1 MKNAICLSLFVAFVA
16 LVSPLSGHGQNR
28 EPITIEI
35 KGLTLS
41 GFSNDP
47 DTSTYNS
54 GNYDVPPGKR
64 FVIEQV
70 FLEIVQKTTTAKIQ
84 GRLRLVSTA
93 SGGSVAIPLQLKY
106 STDYLGRALYSTSE
120 FTKVSVTSPSNG
132 WAYVDFY
139 IYAGTNQQS
148 SVVMNVATVSGY
160 LEDLP

>member
-1 MKNAICLSLFVAFVA
+1 MKNAICLSLFVAFLA

-35 KGLTLS
+35 KGFTLTGWS
-41 GFSNDP
+41 TSP
-47 DTSTYNS
+47 DASHYYT

-70 FLEIVQKTTTAKIQ
+70 FLEIAQKTTTAKIQ

-93 SGGSVAIPLQLKY
+93 TGGSVGIPLQLKY

-132 WAYVDFY
+132 FAYVDFY
-139 IYAGTNQQS
+139 VSAGTNQS
-148 SVVMNVATVSGY
+148 SSLVMNVATVSGY